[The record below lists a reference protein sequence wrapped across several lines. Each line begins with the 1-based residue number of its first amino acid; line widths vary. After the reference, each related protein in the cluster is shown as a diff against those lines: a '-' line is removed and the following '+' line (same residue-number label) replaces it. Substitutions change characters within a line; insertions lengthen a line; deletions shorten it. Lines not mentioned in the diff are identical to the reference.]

1 MSDDEFLSYGSDS
14 GNVSPEPDPDS
25 DIDDIYDDVIG
36 EEPSTSRSD
45 QKSEDDYPVEILST
59 EQIVQDMVNS
69 IKEVN
74 LVIQVCHNL
83 NWVRLVSEGLFSTK
97 P

>member
-1 MSDDEFLSYGSDS
+1 MSDDEFFDYGSDS

-74 LVIQVCHNL
+74 LVIQVCQTL
-83 NWVRLVSEGLFSTK
+83 KLGPLEGQK
-97 P
+97 I